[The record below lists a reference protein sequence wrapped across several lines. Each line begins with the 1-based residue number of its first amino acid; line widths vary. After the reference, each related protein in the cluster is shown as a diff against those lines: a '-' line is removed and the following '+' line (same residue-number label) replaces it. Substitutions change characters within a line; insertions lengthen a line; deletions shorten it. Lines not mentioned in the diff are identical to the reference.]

1 MTEDQLFDELY
12 DSLST
17 REKWKMVNR
26 LYKRDEIVAT
36 KVYPQLEEARKLGL
50 YWQAEAEMLAD
61 SLEESTR
68 EFRIL
73 EGACDFWKQEAIDR
87 GYEE

>member
-26 LYKRDEIVAT
+26 LYKRDEILAT
-36 KVYPQLEEARKLGL
+36 KAFNQMENL
-50 YWQAEAEMLAD
+50 Q
-61 SLEESTR
+61 R
-68 EFRIL
+68 EFDIL

-87 GYEE
+87 GYKE